1 MSTQQRSFLNSIAS
15 LFAPKQSQ
23 TTGQQSTTNTVS
35 GLPSSDVF
43 DYGTQNR
50 MFVIHDA
57 LSDHIVAPY
66 GRLAGLRTQQ
76 LGVSTYRNQRSI
88 DKDTNRIELVEAVK
102 EFFKKSYKDCT
113 FAIIEEHD
121 AEGSY
126 SFQLV
131 VNKNHESVAVVFFR
145 DNGTSNHSDIRVVGF
160 HRDIVIECINQ
171 LEKFRPQKKFTIT
184 RVDIAGNDIKKIA
197 YTVPESK
204 AKTYNEFYPYIEEG
218 ASALMEGF
226 YKSNSNLMMFIGE
239 WGTGK
244 SSLVRSCLN
253 HTKNNVYLIDN
264 LDIYEDPNK
273 FAAISAMLMEEAGD
287 EQITIILEEADS
299 ILGSKSGGN
308 TALSRLLS
316 MSDGVV
322 NSNMKFI
329 ICANVESKSKI
340 DPSLTRPGRSYRTI
354 VFERLNPDQANTARA
369 CIGLPAIEFEKTL
382 TLATALNAE
391 GVKDE
396 DFGKRPTIGFTG
408 GTK

>member
-1 MSTQQRSFLNSIAS
+1 MSTQQA
-15 LFAPKQSQ
+15 
-23 TTGQQSTTNTVS
+23 QQTTNTIN
-35 GLPSSDVF
+35 GLPSADLF
-43 DYGTQNR
+43 NYNNQDR
-50 MFVIHDA
+50 AFVIHDA
-57 LSDHIVAPY
+57 LSDHVVAPY

-76 LGVSTYRNQRSI
+76 LGVSTFRSQRSI
-88 DKDTNRIELVEAVK
+88 DKDTNRIELVEAIKDYFRSV
-102 EFFKKSYKDCT
+102 YKDCT
-113 FAIIEEHD
+113 TPTIEEHD
-121 AEGSY
+121 VEGSY
-126 SFQLV
+126 SFQIA
-131 VNKNHESVAVVFFR
+131 VNTAAKTPGTNGDTVALVFFR
-145 DNGTSNHSDIRVVGF
+145 DNGTTNHSDVRVIGF
-160 HRDIVIECINQ
+160 HREIILECVKQ

-226 YKSNSNLMMFIGE
+226 YKSNSNLLMFIGE

-287 EQITIILEEADS
+287 GQITIILEEADS

-391 GVKDE
+391 AAKDE
-396 DFGKRPTIGFTG
+396 DFGKRPAIGFTG